1 MVEKEKRYA
10 LLIDSDNISSKY
22 VKNIIDELTKY
33 GIVTIKRIYG
43 DWTRTEA
50 NAWKEILLKHSI
62 QPMQQFAY
70 TKGKNATD
78 SFMIIDAMDIL
89 YSDNV
94 EGFCIVTSDS
104 DFTRLAQR
112 LRESGKTV
120 VGMGETKTP
129 GAFIAAC
136 DKFTY
141 LGNISDED
149 DMSSDK
155 EEDSLNIHGQDEIEQ
170 TILSIITEN
179 EDNGKSE
186 TNIGEIGS
194 RLVKIYPDFDV
205 RNYGYSKLSTFCQDL
220 KNIKLIKRE
229 NGCVVTIKTKK
240 KDIYEEIRLLVMQ
253 GGKGG
258 IEMGTLG
265 RKLKHNNPGF
275 NVKSY
280 GFSQFSKF
288 IKSLY
293 FIEIE
298 HQKDNNQMMVYLRD
312 TEK

>member
-1 MVEKEKRYA
+1 MEEMEKRYA
-10 LLIDSDNISSKY
+10 LLIDSDNISAKY

-43 DWTRTEA
+43 DWTRTETT
-50 NAWKEILLKHSI
+50 AWKEILLKHSI

-89 YSDNV
+89 YGNHVD
-94 EGFCIVTSDS
+94 GFCIVTSDS

-129 GAFIAAC
+129 EAFISAC

-149 DMSSDK
+149 ELAQVGSD
-155 EEDSLNIHGQDEIEQ
+155 DSRHVRAQAEIEQ
-170 TILSIITEN
+170 AILEILTEN
-179 EDNGKSE
+179 EDNGKDE
-186 TNIGEIGS
+186 TNIGEVGS
-194 RLVKIYPDFDV
+194 RLVKMYPDFDV

-220 KNIKLIKRE
+220 SSIKLTKR
-229 NGCVVTIKTKK
+229 NNKCLITMRNK
-240 KDIYEEIRLLVMQ
+240 KDNINEVIRQLV
-253 GGKGG
+253 GDAGKHGM
-258 IEMGTLG
+258 ELGTLG
-265 RKLKHNNPGF
+265 RKLKEKVPSF
-275 NVKSY
+275 TVKSY
-280 GFSQFSKF
+280 GFSQFNKF
-288 IKSLY
+288 IKSL
-293 FIEIE
+293 
-298 HQKDNNQMMVYLRD
+298 DYLVID
-312 TEK
+312 EEKKKGHIIVKIK